1 MVEGGLMGSST
12 RVAQSRLGPLGEAIY
27 ELVSQLGP
35 GEQDAVLRRG
45 GRGFLVRLGSDGMP
59 EAALLFDPEQSGDRR
74 LLRYRRLSA
83 ERLA

>member
-1 MVEGGLMGSST
+1 MRSST

-35 GEQDAVLRRG
+35 DEQDAVLRRG

-59 EAALLFDPEQSGDRR
+59 EAALVFEPDHAESRR
-74 LLRYRRLSA
+74 LLRCTPLRG